1 MWAYFFYI
9 GLHCQA
15 QVYRSKIRIVI
26 LTTVACYWVG
36 DDEHIDKAS
45 ISLWREL
52 IKNSEN

>member
-26 LTTVACYWVG
+26 LTTVVCYWVG